1 MIAWFARRDVAAN
14 LLMVSLL
21 MSGFVALK
29 TSIPLEIFPDL
40 QLDIVNVNVALRGA
54 SPEDVEQGVAIRV
67 EEAVQDLEG
76 VRRLTS
82 VSSEGAASISIEVE
96 PGDDPVILLD
106 EVKTRVD
113 ALNTLPVD
121 AEKPVIELAQ
131 RKREVISVV
140 VAGDY
145 SERELREIA
154 ETTRDDLLRLPGIT
168 HADLGGVRAYEIA
181 VEVSQDR
188 LREYELSLD
197 DIATAIQASSL
208 DLAAGNLRAAG
219 GEVLVRSTGQAY
231 RRDEFENIVV
241 KTNAD
246 GTILRIGDIARVH
259 DGFEETSI
267 RTRFNGEPAA
277 LVEVYRVG
285 KQSAIAVADSVRDY
299 IDARQDSLPV
309 GLTLTYYDD
318 DSRIVKSRLRTL
330 ITNAL
335 QGGILVIAL
344 LALFLKP
351 AVAFWVF
358 VGIPISFMGAFL
370 VMAIT
375 GTSIN
380 VLSLFGFILVLGIVV
395 DDAIVTGENVY
406 THLRRG
412 RPGLDAA
419 IDGTREVAI
428 PVTFGVLTTV
438 AAFAPLSFI
447 EGHRAILFAQIP
459 VVVIPVLLFSLIES
473 KFVLPAH
480 LKHVRLGDAHNASR
494 LSRLQQSFA
503 TGFEHAIL
511 RYYGP
516 LIDRSLR
523 YRYTTIA
530 VFLAGLIVVLAAVM
544 SGWTHFVFF
553 PRVEG
558 ETARATL
565 VMPAGTPFS
574 VTDAH
579 VARIADAAAAIRD
592 EYTDSDDT
600 SLITN
605 IYASSGS
612 GGGGESAQ
620 NNLGRVEFQVVAP
633 EDRSGAD
640 TPTMNDLVNAWRERI
655 GEIPGAEELNF
666 RAEIGRT
673 SSPVDIRLSGHDLD
687 LLKRLAAQIKER
699 LSLHPG
705 IVDITDSQSSGKQEM
720 RIELN
725 AVGHALGLTRADVI
739 RQVRQAYFGAQAQ
752 RIQRGRDDLR
762 VFVRLPMAERTSLR
776 GLEDF
781 EIVTATGQRIPLSH
795 VADLEPGISPS
806 RITRV
811 DRYRTLNVSA
821 DVDKATVNMTVL
833 TQELAAFLAE
843 ITAPYP
849 EVNYE
854 FEGEAR
860 EQRESFGSLKV
871 GLLALLFVIYA
882 LLAIPFNSFVQPLI
896 VMSVIP
902 FGLIGAVIGHW
913 LLGMDLTIMSVFGL
927 LALSGVVV
935 NDSLVLVQFI
945 NQQRGT
951 DTTSLMAS
959 VKAAGVAR
967 FRPVMLTS
975 LTTFIGLAPLLLEK
989 ATQAQFLIPMAV
1001 SLGFGIIFATFVT
1014 LILVPVNYIVL
1025 EDLRRGWDRLR
1036 GGEIRT
1042 AGKT

>member
-21 MSGFVALK
+21 LSGFVALK

-76 VRRLTS
+76 IRRLTS

-140 VAGDY
+140 VAGDF
-145 SERELREIA
+145 SERELRELA

-168 HADLGGVRAYEIA
+168 HAELGGVRAYEIA
-181 VEVSQDR
+181 VEVPQDR
-188 LREYELSLD
+188 LREYGLSLND
-197 DIATAIQASSL
+197 VATAIQSSSL
-208 DLAAGNLRAAG
+208 DLAAGNLRAVG

-246 GTILRIGDIARVH
+246 GTILTIGDIAHVH

-267 RTRFNGEPAA
+267 RTRFNGAPAA

-285 KQSAIAVADSVRDY
+285 RQSAIDVADRVRDY

-351 AVAFWVF
+351 AIAFWVF
-358 VGIPISFMGAFL
+358 IGIPISFMGAFL
-370 VMAIT
+370 VMAVT

-412 RPGLDAA
+412 GPGLDAA

-480 LKHVRLGDAHNASR
+480 LKHVRLGDANNTSR

-503 TGFEHAIL
+503 TGFERAIL

-516 LIDRSLR
+516 LIDRALAH
-523 YRYTTIA
+523 RYTTIA
-530 VFLAGLIVVLAAVM
+530 VFLGTLIIVLAAVM

-579 VARIADAAAAIRD
+579 VARIAEAAAAIRD
-592 EYTDSDDT
+592 EYSDGDGH
-600 SLITN
+600 SIITN

-633 EDRSGAD
+633 EDRNGAE
-640 TPTMNDLVNAWRERI
+640 TATMNDLVKAWRRRI

-687 LLKRLAAQIKER
+687 LLKRLGAQIKER

-739 RQVRQAYFGAQAQ
+739 RQVRQAYYGAEAQ

-762 VFVRLPMAERTSLR
+762 VFVRLPLAERTSLR

-843 ITAPYP
+843 ISAPYP

-871 GLLALLFVIYA
+871 GLIALLFVIYA

-951 DTTSLMAS
+951 SDTSLMAS

-1025 EDLRRGWDRLR
+1025 EDLRRGRHRLY
-1036 GGEIRT
+1036 GGEASP
-1042 AGKT
+1042 AGET